1 MRLSTVFWLA
11 VVFVAVLGLYKVK
24 YKVHE
29 VKSQVAGLESQL
41 ALESQAV
48 HVLEAEWSYLTRPER
63 VRELANQHLKLEPIT
78 AAQMMQPTSLATL
91 RDVDTIDADTMMPVS
106 GEAVDLDFIIAE

>member
-1 MRLSTVFWLA
+1 MRVSTIFWLC

-29 VKSQVAGLESQL
+29 MKSQVTSLESEL
-41 ALESQAV
+41 ATESQAV

-63 VRELANQHLKLEPIT
+63 VRQLASQYLKLEPIT
-78 AAQMMQPTSLATL
+78 AAQMMQPASLSSL
-91 RDVDTIDADTMMPVS
+91 RDVDAIDADALMAVS
-106 GEAVDLDFIIAE
+106 GENVDLDFIVVE

>member
-1 MRLSTVFWLA
+1 MMRISTLFWLC

-29 VKSQVAGLESQL
+29 VKSEVASLENKL
-41 ALESQAV
+41 ADESRAV

-63 VRELANQHLKLEPIT
+63 VRELANQHLKLEPLT
-78 AAQMMQPTSLATL
+78 SAQMMMPASL
-91 RDVDTIDADTMMPVS
+91 VDLQNAPVAEVVAAS
-106 GEAVDLDFIIAE
+106 VEDGQFVLGEAE